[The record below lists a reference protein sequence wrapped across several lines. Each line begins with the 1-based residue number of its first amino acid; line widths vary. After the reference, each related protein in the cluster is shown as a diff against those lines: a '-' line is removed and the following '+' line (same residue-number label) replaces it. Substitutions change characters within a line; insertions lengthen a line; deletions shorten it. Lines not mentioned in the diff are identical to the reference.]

1 MGGGEGGGI
10 YVWKISSNRGAR
22 TVITREES
30 HRVYI
35 PFRRRNILTVG
46 SINHKYLN
54 EEASARNKR
63 GKNKKNDP
71 PVLNFLN
78 VPRAYKL
85 SSHRET
91 SRRVENVDSERREG
105 RGRSNLVRN
114 ANTLAFFFFFF

>member
-1 MGGGEGGGI
+1 MREGST
-10 YVWKISSNRGAR
+10 YEKFRRNRAC
-22 TVITREES
+22 TVITWEES
-30 HRVYI
+30 HRVYTLST
-35 PFRRRNILTVG
+35 RNMLTVG

-85 SSHRET
+85 SPHRET
-91 SRRVENVDSERREG
+91 SRRVENVDRERRGEQ
-105 RGRSNLVRN
+105 
-114 ANTLAFFFFFF
+114 